1 MNLKHKYVI
10 AAAAALLSSSNIS
23 YANFYTGAGFGI
35 RPLSA
40 NFTKLVVTGVG
51 INNLDE
57 SVTKPAGDLF
67 VGYDHV
73 FRSGLYVG
81 SEAFYEYVN
90 MDVAVS
96 ATVQAFG
103 VTIDERVSA
112 SLDSNFGIS
121 ALLGYKSH
129 NADIFYGRF
138 GLLFDELH
146 YKAESRVGNTTDA
159 STKGQHYAGA
169 IQLGLGIT
177 HPFNR
182 KWSVRGEYTYTRYP
196 NVGVNINMTV
206 PVAGNT
212 SVVSFTPK
220 VSINAA
226 TISLIYS
233 FA

>member
-1 MNLKHKYVI
+1 MRKFSSALGL
-10 AAAAALLSSSNIS
+10 AALLAVSNV
-23 YANFYTGAGFGI
+23 YAGFYAGAGFGI

-40 NFTKLVVTGVG
+40 DFTKFKVTGVN

-73 FRSGLYVG
+73 FNSGLYVG
-81 SEAFYEYVN
+81 GEAYYEYVD
-90 MDVAVS
+90 MSAAVS

-103 VTIDERVSA
+103 VNIDERVSA
-112 SLDSNFGIS
+112 QLDSNFGVS

-138 GLLFDELH
+138 GVLFDELH
-146 YKAESRVGNTTDA
+146 YKAESRVGTVSDS

-169 IQLGLGIT
+169 IQLGLGIQ
-177 HPFNR
+177 HPFNQH
-182 KWSVRGEYTYTRYP
+182 WSVRGEYTYTRYP
-196 NVGVNINMTV
+196 NVGVNISVNVPTV
-206 PVAGNT
+206 GTA
-212 SVVSFTPK
+212 SIVSFTPE

-226 TISLIYS
+226 TLSVIYS